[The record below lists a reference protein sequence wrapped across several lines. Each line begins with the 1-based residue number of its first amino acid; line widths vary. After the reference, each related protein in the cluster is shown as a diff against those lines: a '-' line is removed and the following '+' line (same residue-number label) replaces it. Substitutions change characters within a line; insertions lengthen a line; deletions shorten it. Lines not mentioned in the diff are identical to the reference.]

1 MSRAV
6 CINELLCYLFN
17 NSDKID
23 DAEFIYEIMDF
34 YNCEDIRIA
43 KKILTSDLDALNLEK
58 DDKIKPNSSGNSKK
72 DKVSDLILT
81 IKTILSNKIESKLP
95 QYAALN
101 LFKIPSSKK
110 AKFESILDEKLKK
123 LEELFIEERNIFR
136 EIVNDA
142 AINNSPKTSAAF
154 RVCIY
159 ETNSAEFMN
168 AENWPDQI
176 IVREWCFNDPS
187 ANVVNDLKSKR
198 GGGVGVFIKHDIKY
212 VVNDNSAFDDE
223 NVDVLCVD
231 IESGHASPR
240 ARIKVLCMSLKHT
253 GPGIWE
259 TIPQEIKDCN
269 TLHLFKNKLK
279 NFLITKSSVFQG

>member
-142 AINNSPKTSAAF
+142 AINNSPK
-154 RVCIY
+154 
-159 ETNSAEFMN
+159 
-168 AENWPDQI
+168 
-176 IVREWCFNDPS
+176 
-187 ANVVNDLKSKR
+187 
-198 GGGVGVFIKHDIKY
+198 
-212 VVNDNSAFDDE
+212 
-223 NVDVLCVD
+223 
-231 IESGHASPR
+231 
-240 ARIKVLCMSLKHT
+240 
-253 GPGIWE
+253 
-259 TIPQEIKDCN
+259 
-269 TLHLFKNKLK
+269 
-279 NFLITKSSVFQG
+279 

>member
-1 MSRAV
+1 
-6 CINELLCYLFN
+6 
-17 NSDKID
+17 
-23 DAEFIYEIMDF
+23 MDF

-142 AINNSPKTSAAF
+142 AINNSPKVERKQQSDCKTESSKQSD
-154 RVCIY
+154 C
-159 ETNSAEFMN
+159 
-168 AENWPDQI
+168 DGD
-176 IVREWCFNDPS
+176 VR
-187 ANVVNDLKSKR
+187 KITK
-198 GGGVGVFIKHDIKY
+198 VGKIGDGMVRPIL
-212 VVNDNSAFDDE
+212 VRFDDE
-223 NVDVLCVD
+223 
-231 IESGHASPR
+231 
-240 ARIKVLCMSLKHT
+240 K
-253 GPGIWE
+253 
-259 TIPQEIKDCN
+259 IKDIG
-269 TLHLFKNKLK
+269 HSF
-279 NFLITKSSVFQG
+279 